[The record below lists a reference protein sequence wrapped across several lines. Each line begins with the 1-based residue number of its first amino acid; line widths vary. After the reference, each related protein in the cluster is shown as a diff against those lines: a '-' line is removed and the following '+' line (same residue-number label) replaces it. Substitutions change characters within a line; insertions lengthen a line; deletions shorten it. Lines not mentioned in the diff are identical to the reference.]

1 MVIMSPFIYPD
12 SSPCSAVIPPWV
24 WYQLLFEQILSPC
37 SISALPITLISGS
50 KGHSKLFSYV
60 RLIPCLLYL
69 LPLSSYHV
77 ASNGN
82 LCVLLPALPDQADLY
97 SLTDTHCGTPVF
109 ILVLPIVLW
118 LFWFV
123 IIQIFIVPDLDDLK
137 IFSCLLSCKFFLDS
151 LTFFSLM
158 PLFPILDCFCINFRA
173 KSQ

>member
-109 ILVLPIVLW
+109 ILVLPLCPLTVLVCHDPNLHCSWFRW
-118 LFWFV
+118 LKDF
-123 IIQIFIVPDLDDLK
+123 
-137 IFSCLLSCKFFLDS
+137 LLSPFL
-151 LTFFSLM
+151 
-158 PLFPILDCFCINFRA
+158 
-173 KSQ
+173 